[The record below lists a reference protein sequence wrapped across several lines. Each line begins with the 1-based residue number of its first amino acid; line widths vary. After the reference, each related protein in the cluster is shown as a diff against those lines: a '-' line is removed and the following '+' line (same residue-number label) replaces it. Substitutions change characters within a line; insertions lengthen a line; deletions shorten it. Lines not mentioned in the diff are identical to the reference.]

1 MVKAAYSSGT
11 PAIGVGA
18 GNGPAY
24 IDHTADIPKAVRLII
39 DSKTF
44 DNGTI
49 CASEQSIVVEEAVA
63 DEVEAEFTRQGA
75 CFLTE
80 EDADRLSKFLLRPN
94 GTMNPAVV
102 GHSVEQI
109 TKLAGLANVP
119 SGARLLVAREHRVGL
134 EIPYSR
140 EKLCPVIAYYVE
152 KNADTAL
159 TKVQDILHV
168 EGVGHSFCIHSTDEQ
183 QMRRFALAVPASRI
197 ILNGMGALGGIGATT
212 NLFPA
217 LTLGCG
223 NVGGSSSSNNIGPLD
238 LINIRRAAR
247 GTKQLDE
254 LCAQA
259 ASVSQEK
266 TQKDGYGQ
274 HKTNDVDDHRACGT
288 LTPQQ
293 IDHIV
298 ERILKEIM

>member
-1 MVKAAYSSGT
+1 
-11 PAIGVGA
+11 
-18 GNGPAY
+18 
-24 IDHTADIPKAVRLII
+24 
-39 DSKTF
+39 
-44 DNGTI
+44 
-49 CASEQSIVVEEAVA
+49 
-63 DEVEAEFTRQGA
+63 
-75 CFLTE
+75 LTE
-80 EDADRLSKFLLRPN
+80 ADAERLSKFLLRPN

-109 TKLAGLANVP
+109 TKLADLTDVP
-119 SGARLLVAREHRVGL
+119 SGARLLIAREHRVGL

-168 EGVGHSFCIHSTDEQ
+168 EGVGHSFCMHSTDEG

-197 ILNGMGALGGIGATT
+197 ILNGMGALGGIGAAT

-247 GTKQLDE
+247 GTKCLDD
-254 LCAQA
+254 LRAQA
-259 ASVSQEK
+259 ASAATGEINEH
-266 TQKDGYGQ
+266 GQ
-274 HKTNDVDDHRACGT
+274 PGRTEST

-293 IDHIV
+293 MDCIV
-298 ERILKEIM
+298 ERILKEIL